1 MLENSRPVFCRGVRN
16 SNLYFRPGR
25 GDTVERQG
33 NWIIQSNHDETDQ
46 LILDQRSSRGYPFGR
61 YTWRLGANTS
71 VCGLGPGE
79 MISLT
84 LTSCPSEMFTCKSGG
99 CIPLA
104 NKCNSR
110 VDCEDGSDELSCSYL
125 QVRTQLYYSSL

>member
-1 MLENSRPVFCRGVRN
+1 MRN
-16 SNLYFRPGR
+16 SNLFFRPGA
-25 GDTVERQG
+25 GDSVERQG
-33 NWIIQSNHDETDQ
+33 NWIIQSNKNEADQ

-61 YTWRLGANTS
+61 YTWRLGANSS
-71 VCGLGPGE
+71 VCGLGPGQT
-79 MISLT
+79 ISLT

-110 VDCEDGSDELSCSYL
+110 VDCDDGSDELSCSYL
-125 QVRTQLYYSSL
+125 QASSKTHTLKGPKVSDTMYLS

>member
-1 MLENSRPVFCRGVRN
+1 MIISLNLKNSA
-16 SNLYFRPGR
+16 
-25 GDTVERQG
+25 
-33 NWIIQSNHDETDQ
+33 DQ

-61 YTWRLGANTS
+61 YSWRVGDNTS
-71 VCGLGPGE
+71 FCGAGPGQLL
-79 MISLT
+79 SLT

-125 QVRTQLYYSSL
+125 QVRTQFNYYSL